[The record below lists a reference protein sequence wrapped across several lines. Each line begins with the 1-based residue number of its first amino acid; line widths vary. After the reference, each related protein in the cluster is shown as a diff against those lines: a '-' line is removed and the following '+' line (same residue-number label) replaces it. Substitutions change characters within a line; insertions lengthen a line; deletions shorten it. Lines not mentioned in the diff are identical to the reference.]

1 MPTHALC
8 LHNWRLL
15 TSKTAPKHVFTLTT
29 IATTDVLD
37 TRNFKRF
44 LNFPRSRTKV
54 ACNRRLGKHVLL
66 VSCDRHHVYR
76 PPSSLVILFFFNHR
90 FHGKNVSVTYFLEPF
105 TGISY
110 NIKVATIL
118 LRSNVL
124 SDYMEG
130 RFATCVRL

>member
-1 MPTHALC
+1 M
-8 LHNWRLL
+8 
-15 TSKTAPKHVFTLTT
+15 
-29 IATTDVLD
+29 
-37 TRNFKRF
+37 
-44 LNFPRSRTKV
+44 
-54 ACNRRLGKHVLL
+54 
-66 VSCDRHHVYR
+66 
-76 PPSSLVILFFFNHR
+76 ILFFFNHR

-130 RFATCVRL
+130 RFATCVDCNFVMDSQKLESSIALFLNCDMS